1 MTRPTDD
8 QLDAYL
14 RQLPAPDPD
23 PAAATVARAQLERH
37 LAAARSTAAGNGAT
51 RRRFTAFAG
60 LATAGAAAGVLVLV
74 GGGSAGRPDP
84 AVAAEMDKIARAAH
98 TRAAD
103 PVIGPGKAWYVRS
116 ILLSET
122 TVALGQ
128 NAGLPGPSREVKYQQ
143 PELREAWFRPDAPG
157 HLKTRYTGKI
167 RMLAGKES
175 DIPSSI
181 LHDSQPTPQG
191 DVLDPGIQIPFGGDL
206 LTLEQSRELPTD
218 PHDLLSEIRDAAG
231 DAGPDPD
238 SEAFTVIGD
247 ALRETPIGRDLRV
260 ALLRTVG
267 LIPGVSIRHGRD
279 SKGRIAAI
287 ASHTNDG
294 GRSELYLDPEDGTLL
309 EERTVST
316 GKDGV
321 AAGTL
326 LYRSTL
332 DVAGVVDGVGVRPRR

>member
-84 AVAAEMDKIARAAH
+84 AVAAEMDKIARAADAH
-98 TRAAD
+98 AAD
-103 PVIGPGKAWYVRS
+103 PVLGPGKAWYVRS
-116 ILLSET
+116 IVLSDT

-128 NAGLPGPSREVKYQQ
+128 NAGSAGPSREVRFQQ
-143 PELREAWFRPDAPG
+143 PELREAWFRADGPG
-157 HLKTRYTGKI
+157 RLKTRFTGKI
-167 RMLAGKES
+167 KMLTGEES
-175 DIPSSI
+175 DIPPEI
-181 LHDSQPTPQG
+181 RGQEPTPQG
-191 DVLDPGIQIPFGGDL
+191 DVLDPGIQIPFGGRS
-206 LTLEQSRELPTD
+206 LTLEGSRELPSD
-218 PHDLLSEIRDAAG
+218 PHELLSEIRDAAG

-238 SEAFTVIGD
+238 SEAFTIIGD

-267 LIPGVSIRHGRD
+267 LIPGVSIEPGHD
-279 SKGRIAAI
+279 SKGRAAVV
-287 ASHTNDG
+287 AAHTG
-294 GRSELYLDPEDGTLL
+294 GAGRSELYLDPDDGTLL

-316 GKDGV
+316 GNDGI

-332 DVAGVVDGVGVRPRR
+332 DVAAVVGGVGVRPRR